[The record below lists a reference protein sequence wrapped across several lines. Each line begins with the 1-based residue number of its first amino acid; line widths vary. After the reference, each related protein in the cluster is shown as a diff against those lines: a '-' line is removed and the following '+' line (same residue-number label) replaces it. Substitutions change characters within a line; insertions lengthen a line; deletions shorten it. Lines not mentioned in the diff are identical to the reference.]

1 MGVNT
6 TLAAA
11 MTALALTAS
20 ASMAATITI
29 SNDGD
34 ATAAVG
40 VSNSTAG
47 FSYTSM
53 GLTTETNSV
62 PGASTSPFNN
72 TARYGDSY
80 FALANG
86 GFMDIVLTHAA
97 NSLSFLWGSPDSFN
111 YVQVFLNDATSM
123 IFSRGNIPMVSSGLA
138 SNYVTFGATAGTKIT
153 SVNFSTS
160 GTAFEFSNIRPSE
173 VPVPA
178 GGALLLA
185 GLAGVAA
192 LRRRNKPL

>member
-1 MGVNT
+1 
-6 TLAAA
+6 

-20 ASMAATITI
+20 AGMAATITI

-47 FSYTSM
+47 FSYTAT
-53 GLTTETNSV
+53 GLTTETNSAANV
-62 PGASTSPFNN
+62 TRSPFET
-72 TARYGDSY
+72 TAMYGDSY
-80 FALANG
+80 FNLASG
-86 GFMDIVLTHAA
+86 GFMDIVLTHAS
-97 NSLSFLWGSPDSFN
+97 NSLSFLWGSPDSYN
-111 YVQVFLNDATSM
+111 YVQVFLNDATST
-123 IFSRGNIPMVSSGLA
+123 IFSLANIPPMVSSGLLA
-138 SNYVTFGATAGTKIT
+138 NYVTFGATAGTKIT

-192 LRRRNKPL
+192 LRRRNKSL